1 MLLDIFKGD
10 LFSTMTL
17 TAAIQDVPFVPGR
30 VGELGWF
37 DEEGIFDTTVVIEK
51 ENNTLVL
58 VENKPRGSNGQVV
71 GADKRTGIPF
81 QTTHLPQYG
90 AIMADEVLGVRE
102 FGSNDS
108 RQSIQA
114 VINKRLEK
122 MRRNLDATHEYHRL
136 GAIKGII
143 FDSNGSTVIADLF
156 QRFGLTQ
163 QYVDMALGTDAT
175 KVRAKCDEIL
185 TKVEDALE
193 NWGFTGARALCGQQF
208 WRDFITHPKVEET
221 YLNYQAA
228 AELRGDTREA
238 FEFGGIIW
246 ERYRGKVNGQ
256 FFVGTDEAHVV
267 PEGVPDLF
275 ISRFAPGDFM
285 EAAGTM
291 GLPYY
296 VKSEMM
302 RMDKGIELEAQSNPI
317 HLCTRPTAVIRLYR
331 IAKP

>member
-81 QTTHLPQYG
+81 QTTHLPQLG
-90 AIMADEVLGVRE
+90 AIMADQVTGVRS
-102 FGSNDS
+102 FGSDNT
-108 RQSIQA
+108 RETVQA
-114 VINKRLEK
+114 VINKQLEK
-122 MRRNLDATHEYHRL
+122 MRRNLDATHEWQRL
-136 GAIKGII
+136 GALKGKIL
-143 FDSNGSTVIADLF
+143 DSDGVTVIADIF
-156 QRFGLTQ
+156 DRFGLAQ
-163 QYVDMALGTDAT
+163 QTVGMALNSDTTA
-175 KVRAKCDEIL
+175 VRAKCSQIMDKI
-185 TKVEDALE
+185 EDALGA
-193 NWGFTGARALCGQQF
+193 WGFKTTRALCGKSF
-208 WRDFITHPKVEET
+208 WESLITHKKVEET

-246 ERYRGKVNGQ
+246 ERYRGKVNGKA
-256 FFVGTDEAHVV
+256 FIDDDEAYAV
-267 PEGVPDLF
+267 PEGVPDLL
-275 ISRFAPGDFM
+275 ISRFAPADYM
-285 EAAGTM
+285 EAVGTM

-296 VKSEMM
+296 TKADMM
-302 RMDKGIELEAQSNPI
+302 KRDKGIELEAQSNPI
-317 HLCTRPTAVIRLYR
+317 HLCTRPRSIIKLTR
-331 IAKP
+331 I